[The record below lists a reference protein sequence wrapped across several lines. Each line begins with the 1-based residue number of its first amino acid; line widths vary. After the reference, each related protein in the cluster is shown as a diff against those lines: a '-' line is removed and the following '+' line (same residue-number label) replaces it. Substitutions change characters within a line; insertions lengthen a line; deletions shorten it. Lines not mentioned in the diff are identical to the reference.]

1 MARADP
7 KAGLKADKAPPRPAL
22 GLAAGIAAGLVAS
35 ATMVALQKRAARLR
49 READATLTVP
59 EPDAVG
65 TFTHYL
71 VGGILGG
78 VYGVL
83 AEYRH
88 DAPAG
93 FGTALGLATAALG
106 DQLRVRTAKAKPGV
120 GQAYAVAPA
129 PNYNKMT
136 YLMYGITL
144 DGLRA
149 LLGRRAKRMASR
161 AKSDPSP

>member
-7 KAGLKADKAPPRPAL
+7 KAEMKAERPPPRPAL

-49 READATLTVP
+49 REAGATVSVP

-65 TFTHYL
+65 SFTHYL
-71 VGGILGG
+71 VGGMLGG

-106 DQLRVRTAKAKPGV
+106 DQFRVHAAKAKPGAE
-120 GQAYAVAPA
+120 QAHAVAPA
-129 PNYNKMT
+129 PNYNKAM

-149 LLGRRAKRMASR
+149 LMARRGRG
-161 AKSDPSP
+161 